1 MSLAQDEPDTWN
13 IIQDSIFTP
22 NCISCH
28 DHGLYFAEQSD
39 LILAEDVAYEEL
51 INTVKRIENDKI
63 EELKLSAINAQQLE
77 ADKEVISSVRNSIEA
92 GITSKAAIIKF
103 VNQETGITQRKIS
116 KVLDDRTGNIYQL
129 GHRWSV
135 ETGLHN
141 KNKYSLLKFESVTGP
156 QKTE

>member
-1 MSLAQDEPDTWN
+1 MR
-13 IIQDSIFTP
+13 IIEFINDKSR
-22 NCISCH
+22 
-28 DHGLYFAEQSD
+28 G
-39 LILAEDVAYEEL
+39 DVAEKVSFSYSRRHGQTYAEL
-51 INTVKRIENDKI
+51 IATVKRIEND
-63 EELKLSAINAQQLE
+63 ELEDLKQSKLNAQQLE
-77 ADKEVISSVRNSIEA
+77 ADEEIISSVGNSIKA

-135 ETGLHN
+135 ETGAHN
-141 KNKYSLLKFESVTGP
+141 KNKYSLLNPESVNGS